1 MSYDLPPLDDDISSL
16 LDRDRLAEP
25 FPPPG
30 ARERAFDAIMKRA
43 EAVAEVDPETI
54 DRPLISGHAWVRCAQ
69 EIRDRMGAKYG
80 KRSGSSSEPQADSDS
95 PADSPQH
102 RADRLLRQVQAFNDE
117 LNRSEKVPDGHDY
130 ETLFWMVRDGLQA
143 LQSSLSVSR

>member
-1 MSYDLPPLDDDISSL
+1 
-16 LDRDRLAEP
+16 
-25 FPPPG
+25 
-30 ARERAFDAIMKRA
+30 
-43 EAVAEVDPETI
+43 
-54 DRPLISGHAWVRCAQ
+54 
-69 EIRDRMGAKYG
+69 MGAKYG

>member
-1 MSYDLPPLDDDISSL
+1 MNNGTSLTNVEFIVDLMNFNNSGA
-16 LDRDRLAEP
+16 LAQV
-25 FPPPG
+25 FII
-30 ARERAFDAIMKRA
+30 DAIMKRA
-43 EAVAEVDPETI
+43 DTVAELDPAAI
-54 DRPLISGHAWVRCAQ
+54 DHPLISGHAWVRCAQ
-69 EIRDRMGAKYG
+69 EIRGRMGAKYG
-80 KRSGSSSEPQADSDS
+80 KRSGLSSEPQADSDS

>member
-1 MSYDLPPLDDDISSL
+1 MNNGTSLTNVEFIVDLMNFNNSGA
-16 LDRDRLAEP
+16 LAQV
-25 FPPPG
+25 FII
-30 ARERAFDAIMKRA
+30 DAIMKRA

-54 DRPLISGHAWVRCAQ
+54 DHPLISGHAWVRCAQ

-117 LNRSEKVPDGHDY
+117 LNRSEKAPDGHDY